1 MNKKEGDIM
10 KIVVLDGYT
19 ENPGDLSWSGLQEL
33 GELKVYDRCP
43 QELVAERIGDAQII
57 ITNKTV
63 ITEAILEQCPKIKY
77 IGVLATGYNVIDIA
91 AAKSRGII
99 VTNIPSYGTDAV
111 SQFAIA
117 LLLELCHH
125 VGAHSD
131 SVKRGDWSNCKDF
144 CYWNY
149 PLLEL
154 AGKTMGI
161 IGFGKIGRRTAQI
174 AEALGMNILALEPGK
189 IAQEYLSATIR
200 QVSLEELLQ
209 NSDVI
214 SLHCPLFPETMG
226 IINQNTLKQ
235 MKDGVMIINTS
246 RGPLIVEKD
255 LRDAL
260 ITGKVAGAAV
270 DVVSTEPITMDNP
283 LYDAPNIIITPHIAW
298 APKEARQRL
307 MDIAVDN
314 LRAYIQG
321 SPTNIVS

>member
-1 MNKKEGDIM
+1 M